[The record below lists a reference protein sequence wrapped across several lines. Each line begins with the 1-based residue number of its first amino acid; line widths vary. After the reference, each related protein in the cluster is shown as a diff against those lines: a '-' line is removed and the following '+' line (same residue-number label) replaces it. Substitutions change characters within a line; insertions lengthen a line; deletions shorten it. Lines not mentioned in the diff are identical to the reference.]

1 MTTNILAIVDHAEG
15 KLRKSAYE
23 LVSEGRRLADASGG
37 TLTALI
43 VGKEVNAMAAELG
56 EYGADTIFVCDDS
69 CMADFDADLYTAAA
83 VEVIKTTGAGIVLV
97 GSSPTDRTLAA
108 RMAAKSG
115 VGVAMEC
122 ISARLRDGRLIGTRA
137 MYGGKLLADVILE
150 ADPQIIT
157 FRSNVLNIE
166 KNGKAGAI
174 TPLAPPPAES
184 KYRIIEKK
192 VRHTGSVELTE
203 ADVVVAGGRGMGGS
217 DYTVVEALAKNLGG
231 AVAASRSAVD
241 QGWRSHEDQV
251 GQTGKVVSPKLYVAC
266 GVSGAIQHLAGMSSS
281 EVIVAINNDKDAPIF
296 KHADYGIVGDLFDVV
311 PAVTAQLQKMK

>member
-1 MTTNILAIVDHAEG
+1 MTTHILAIVDHADG

-23 LVSEGRRLADASGG
+23 LVSEGRRLADDTNGS
-37 TLTALI
+37 LTALI
-43 VGKEVNAMAAELG
+43 IGNGVDAMAPELA
-56 EYGADTIFVCDDS
+56 EYGADAILVCDDAA
-69 CMADFDADLYTAAA
+69 MADFDADRYTAVAMEA
-83 VEVIKTTGAGIVLV
+83 LQTTGAGIVLV

-108 RMAAKSG
+108 RIAAKSG

-122 ISARLRDGRLIGTRA
+122 ISARVRDGRLIGTRA

-150 ADPQIIT
+150 ADPQIMT
-157 FRSNVLNIE
+157 FRSNVLTIE
-166 KNGKAGAI
+166 KNEKAGAI
-174 TPLAPPPAES
+174 TPLTPPADGS
-184 KYRIIEKK
+184 RYRIIEKK
-192 VRHTGSVELTE
+192 VRRTESVELTE
-203 ADVVVAGGRGMGGS
+203 ADVVVAGGRGMGGP
-217 DYTVVEALAKNLGG
+217 DYAVIEMLAKKLGG

-296 KHADYGIVGDLFDVV
+296 KHADYGIVGDLFEFV
-311 PAVTAQLQKMK
+311 PAICEALEK

>member
-23 LVSEGRRLADASGG
+23 LVSEGRRLADDTKGA
-37 TLTALI
+37 LTALI
-43 VGKEVNAMAAELG
+43 VGHEVNAMAPELA
-56 EYGADTIFVCDDS
+56 EYGADTILVCDDAA
-69 CMADFDADLYTAAA
+69 MVDFDADRYTAVAMEALQTAAA
-83 VEVIKTTGAGIVLV
+83 DIVLV

-108 RMAAKSG
+108 RIAAKSG

-122 ISARLRDGRLIGTRA
+122 ISARVSDGRLIGTRS
-137 MYGGKLLADVILE
+137 MYGGKLLADVVLE
-150 ADPQIIT
+150 ADPQIVT
-157 FRSNVLNIE
+157 FRSNVLTIE
-166 KNGKAGAI
+166 KNAKAGAI
-174 TPLAPPPAES
+174 TPLAPPSVES
-184 KYRIIEKK
+184 RYRIIEKK
-192 VRHTGSVELTE
+192 VRRTESVELTE

-217 DYTVVEALAKNLGG
+217 DYTVVETLAKKLGG

-296 KHADYGIVGDLFDVV
+296 KHADYGIVGDLFEMV
-311 PAVTAQLQKMK
+311 PAICEALEK

>member
-1 MTTNILAIVDHAEG
+1 MTNNILVIVDHAEG

-23 LVSEGRRLADASGG
+23 LISEGRRLADASGG

-43 VGKEVNAMAAELG
+43 VGNEVNAIAPELA
-56 EYGADTIFVCDDS
+56 EYGADTIFVCDDAGL
-69 CMADFDADLYTAAA
+69 ADFDADLYTAAA
-83 VEVIKTTGAGIVLV
+83 MDALQTTAAGILLM

-108 RMAAKSG
+108 RIAAKSG

-122 ISARLRDGRLIGTRA
+122 ISARVHEGRLVGTRA
-137 MYGGKLLADVILE
+137 MYGGKLLADVILK

-157 FRSNVLNIE
+157 FRSNVLKIG

-174 TPLAPPPAES
+174 TPLAPPSVAS
-184 KYRIIEKK
+184 RYRILEKK
-192 VRHTGSVELTE
+192 VRQTESVELTE

-217 DYTVVEALAKNLGG
+217 DYTVIETLAKKLGG

-281 EVIVAINNDKDAPIF
+281 EVIVAINKDKDAPIF
-296 KHADYGIVGDLFDVV
+296 KHADYGIVGDLFEVV
-311 PAVTAQLQKMK
+311 PAISTALEK

>member
-1 MTTNILAIVDHAEG
+1 MPENILAIVDHADG

-23 LVSEGRRLADASGG
+23 LVSEGRRLADASGAA
-37 TLTALI
+37 LTALI
-43 VGKEVNAMAAELG
+43 VGSGVNAIAPELA
-56 EYGADTIFVCDDS
+56 EYGADTILVCDDAGL
-69 CMADFDADLYTAAA
+69 ADFDADRCTAAA
-83 VEVIKTTGAGIVLV
+83 MDALQTSGAGIVLV

-108 RMAAKSG
+108 RMAAKLG
-115 VGVAMEC
+115 VAVAMEC
-122 ISARLRDGRLIGTRA
+122 ISARVDDGRLIGTRA

-157 FRSNVLNIE
+157 FRSNVLKIE
-166 KNGKAGAI
+166 KNQKAGTI
-174 TPLAPPPAES
+174 TPMAAPSADS
-184 KYRIIEKK
+184 RYRIIEKK
-192 VRHTGSVELTE
+192 VRSTEGVELTE
-203 ADVVVAGGRGMGGS
+203 ADVVVAGGRGMGS
-217 DYTVVEALAKNLGG
+217 ADYTVVENLARKLGG

-296 KHADYGIVGDLFDVV
+296 KHADYGIVGDLFDFV
-311 PAVTAQLQKMK
+311 PALCEALEK